1 MLPITSR
8 TGADSARAT
17 APYPRSRVAATLWP
31 AMALLIVA
39 LWSSG
44 LSAFDMNSDA
54 PISVNAD
61 HARLDDMAGRAT
73 YTGNVV
79 IVQAETSLRA
89 DRVELYRDA
98 EGLSRIL
105 AFGDPAV
112 YEQAETSESPET
124 DARADE
130 IEFDAASHLL
140 TFRENAVIR
149 QAGDIFRGDLVR
161 YQTENRVVTA
171 ERGSADDSAQVEM
184 IIQPRRQQNSD
195 SNPATEDGNGPADR
209 N

>member
-8 TGADSARAT
+8 TGADSGRSRASH
-17 APYPRSRVAATLWP
+17 PGSRVAAAGWP
-31 AMALLIVA
+31 AMALLAAA
-39 LWSSG
+39 LWSSS

-54 PISVNAD
+54 PISVNANN
-61 HARLDDMAGRAT
+61 ARLDDMAGRAT

-171 ERGSADDSAQVEM
+171 ERGPSDDSAQVEM
-184 IIQPRRQQNSD
+184 IIQPRRQQNIGA
-195 SNPATEDGNGPADR
+195 NPAAEDGNGPADS